1 MRSEIA
7 SYLGDK
13 TKKQEEKMDRK
24 LEEELK
30 ALHAQIEELNSFHKC
45 LTKLQVRIAEFIT
58 YVDDRIRALEEKLE

>member
-1 MRSEIA
+1 M
-7 SYLGDK
+7 DK
-13 TKKQEEKMDRK
+13 K

-30 ALHAQIEELNSFHKC
+30 ALHAQIEELDSFHKC